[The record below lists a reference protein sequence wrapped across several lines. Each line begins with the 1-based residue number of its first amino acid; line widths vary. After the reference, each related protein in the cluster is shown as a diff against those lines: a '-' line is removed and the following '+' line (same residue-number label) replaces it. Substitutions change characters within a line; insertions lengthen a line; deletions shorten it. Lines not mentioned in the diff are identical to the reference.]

1 MKQFVFLYPI
11 AKIFNYE
18 IKNHVHKFD
27 KAEDKIYKK
36 NYKLALN
43 ACIDA
48 RYRQN
53 GFSINY
59 AIFDDCSISEIID
72 IHPTD
77 KIIKVGLDFKT
88 HTTRKS
94 DGTYPYPNQDF
105 ILDQLYVCRILRIA
119 GFHMWDCVEKLAKK
133 AYEKGFDVMVD
144 EDLTEFFAW
153 RFQKSDFSINTY
165 PSPMP
170 SENDSFFYQS
180 FIRARLNKPWLYQH
194 KK

>member
-18 IKNHVHKFD
+18 IKYYTQKFD
-27 KAEDKIYKK
+27 KAEAKIYKK

-43 ACIDA
+43 TCINA

-59 AIFDDCSISEIID
+59 AIFDDCSISKIIN

-77 KIIKVGLDFKT
+77 KIFKVGLDFKT
-88 HTTRKS
+88 HTTIKS
-94 DGTYPYPNQDF
+94 DGTYSYPNQDF
-105 ILDQLYVCRILRIA
+105 ILDQLNVRRILRIA
-119 GFHMWDCVEKLAKK
+119 GFHMWDCVEKLAQK
-133 AYEKGFDVMVD
+133 AYEKGYDVMVD

-153 RFQKSDFSINTY
+153 RFQKSDFNINIY

-170 SENDSFFYQS
+170 LENDSFFYQS
-180 FIRARLNKPWLYQH
+180 FIRARLNKPWLYQY
-194 KK
+194 